1 MTMRKTRA
9 IRLRKN
15 SGFGRYS
22 KCGGPVER
30 PFAAFPA
37 ARGLRGNGRKAS

>member
-1 MTMRKTRA
+1 MTMRDARFFLSET
-9 IRLRKN
+9 N